1 MHLRDLLETINS
13 RHPGLITKFGG
24 HAMAAG
30 LSLTK
35 ASLAPFKAAFEQV
48 VEEWVSP
55 ELLAG
60 EILSDGEL
68 AVSELTLELAEQL
81 RFAGPWGQAFPDPL
95 FDGEFRIVQ
104 QRLVGEKHLKLV
116 LSPDEGRTVIDAIA
130 FNVDLSVWP
139 NAAIQRVQLAYKLDV
154 NEWRGK
160 RQLQLMVEQ
169 LAPL

>member
-1 MHLRDLLETINS
+1 M
-13 RHPGLITKFGG
+13 
-24 HAMAAG
+24 
-30 LSLTK
+30 
-35 ASLAPFKAAFEQV
+35 
-48 VEEWVSP
+48 
-55 ELLAG
+55 
-60 EILSDGEL
+60 
-68 AVSELTLELAEQL
+68 

-95 FDGEFRIVQ
+95 FDGEFRVVQ